1 MRYVSTRGGSPS
13 LGFSDAVAA
22 GLAPDGGLFV
32 PESLPDL
39 SGELAGMAALAYPEL
54 CTRFL
59 SAFATDIPAAELAQ
73 IVRLSYSTFDVPE
86 VAPLRALSKNLHV
99 LELFHGPTLA
109 FKDVALQLLGNLYGR
124 QCRIRRENINVL
136 GATSGDTGAAA
147 IHGLMGKPGVAIFTY
162 NHEVTSLPAPAAF
175 RVLVRARWL
184 DRHRHAIRHEDI
196 YSTACVQPLLQPDL
210 AIGEPL
216 ARAAGPSAGTAVYSV
231 VVRNDG
237 TAAATNFD
245 VGLTVN
251 GVARPNIAVPTLA
264 ANSTQLVDF
273 TAPRCNAGTTIVATA
288 DVAGVVTEPANTS
301 RSRTFACGR

>member
-1 MRYVSTRGGSPS
+1 MRSSGVHK
-13 LGFSDAVAA
+13 VAMSSYRRL
-22 GLAPDGGLFV
+22 LAPLIAGAVVLLSTLAPGALGAPASAKTGPTGPSGSTGPTGATGLVATVSACHTDPAQANRYAIFESQMTSVPGTRTMAVSFVLQVQHSRKGG
-32 PESLPDL
+32 
-39 SGELAGMAALAYPEL
+39 
-54 CTRFL
+54 
-59 SAFATDIPAAELAQ
+59 FAT
-73 IVRLSYSTFDVPE
+73 VT
-86 VAPLRALSKNLHV
+86 APGFGSWVHS
-99 LELFHGPTLA
+99 
-109 FKDVALQLLGNLYGR
+109 Q
-124 QCRIRRENINVL
+124 
-136 GATSGDTGAAA
+136 
-147 IHGLMGKPGVAIFTY
+147 PGVAIFTY